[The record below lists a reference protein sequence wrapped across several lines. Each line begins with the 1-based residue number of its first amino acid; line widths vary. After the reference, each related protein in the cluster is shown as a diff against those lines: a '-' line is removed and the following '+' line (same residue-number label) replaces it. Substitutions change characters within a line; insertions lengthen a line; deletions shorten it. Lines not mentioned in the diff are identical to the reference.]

1 MFGINTRDVIKGHV
15 NELLGRERDLSET
28 RMRICRSCP
37 LFTDIMGGICDSKK
51 CVDKTTN
58 KLQYAPGENTI
69 CGCSCR
75 LEAKSRLKKAKCVLD
90 KWPTDI

>member
-1 MFGINTRDVIKGHV
+1 MFGINTRDIIKGHV

-37 LFTDIMGGICDSKK
+37 LFTDIMGGVCDSKK

-58 KLQYAPGENTI
+58 KIRHAPGENTI
-69 CGCSCR
+69 CGCNCR
-75 LEAKSRLKKAKCVLD
+75 LEAKSTLKNAKCVLD
-90 KWPTDI
+90 KWPRDI

>member
-1 MFGINTRDVIKGHV
+1 MFGINTGDVIKGNV

-51 CVDKTTN
+51 CIDTTTN
-58 KLQYAPGENTI
+58 KLKYAPGENTI
-69 CGCSCR
+69 CGLSF
-75 LEAKSRLKKAKCVLD
+75 CVG
-90 KWPTDI
+90 